1 MTPFFGLK
9 TLINSSMTDVNVNL
23 RQPSKM
29 DYASPIQFR
38 FKIAKL
44 PEVEFFIQTA
54 NVPSMSLGEA
64 TMATPLKDIPI
75 PGDKVNFGSLDISFL
90 VDENLNNYKELHDW
104 IKGIGFPQD
113 HTQFKTLQATGSDRF
128 PGSTAG
134 ASVPGVATP
143 QPLAE
148 GGIYSDATLIVL
160 NSKNIAKT
168 EIRFQNVY
176 PTSIGALSYD
186 IKASDVDYLQCAASF
201 SYMYYDMVQISTS

>member
-1 MTPFFGLK
+1 
-9 TLINSSMTDVNVNL
+9 
-23 RQPSKM
+23 M

-38 FKIAKL
+38 FKISKL

-54 NVPSMSLGEA
+54 NIPSMSLGEA
-64 TMATPLKDIPI
+64 TVATPLRDYPI

-104 IKGIGFPQD
+104 IKGLGFPQN
-113 HTQFKTLQATGSDRF
+113 HTQFQTLQATGSDRF

-143 QPLAE
+143 KPLTE

-176 PTSIGALSYD
+176 PTSIGSLSYD
-186 IKASDVDYLQCAASF
+186 IKASDVDYLQCQASF
-201 SYMYYDMVQISTS
+201 SYMYYDMVQISTT